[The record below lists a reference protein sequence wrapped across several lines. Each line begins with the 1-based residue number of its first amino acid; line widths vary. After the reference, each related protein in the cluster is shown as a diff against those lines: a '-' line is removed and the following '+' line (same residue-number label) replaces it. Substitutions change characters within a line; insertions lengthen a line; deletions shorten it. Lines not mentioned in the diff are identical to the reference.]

1 MFVSLMTSLAIFS
14 AFAAISSGEG
24 VGVAVGVGFGVD
36 VGFGDGFGASVGCG
50 FFVGYGVG
58 VASGSSGVVTL
69 QPFVLYPP
77 HFFEAL
83 LYALIVYKYLHE
95 AFSG

>member
-50 FFVGYGVG
+50 VG